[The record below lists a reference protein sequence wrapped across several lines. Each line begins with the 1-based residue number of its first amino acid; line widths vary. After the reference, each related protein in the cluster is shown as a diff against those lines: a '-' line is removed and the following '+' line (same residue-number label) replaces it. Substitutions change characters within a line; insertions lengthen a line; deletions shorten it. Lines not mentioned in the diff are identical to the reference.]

1 MFTRSIRVAVL
12 AGTIAAATTGL
23 AVSAVYA
30 EPVAHVRY
38 SDLDLRS
45 PVGQRMLTRRIA
57 VAASRVCERGVDA
70 LTTQRCRSDTIAQA
84 RDDVRTATGQGL

>member
-12 AGTIAAATTGL
+12 AGTVAAATTGL

-30 EPVAHVRY
+30 EPVAHVRF

-45 PVGQRMLTRRIA
+45 PIGQKMLTRRISI
-57 VAASRVCERGVDA
+57 AADRICEQGTDV
-70 LTTQRCRSDTIAQA
+70 LTTQRCRSDTMTQA
-84 RDDVRTATGQGL
+84 RERVRAATGQGL